1 MAAEVLLLGDRVA
14 RPRTFSFTPDAA
26 PRSCVYVAV
35 LTGGPGGGKST
46 ARGSIADRLR
56 SLGFQVRPALPRE
69 AGGGAK
75 HGRKMLKKPLCFR
88 SFRAPRSRR

>member
-46 ARGSIADRLR
+46 AMGAIADRLR
-56 SLGFQVRPALPRE
+56 SLGFQVRARGRGARE
-69 AGGGAK
+69 SRGKKAEK
-75 HGRKMLKKPLCFR
+75 RLKKG
-88 SFRAPRSRR
+88 